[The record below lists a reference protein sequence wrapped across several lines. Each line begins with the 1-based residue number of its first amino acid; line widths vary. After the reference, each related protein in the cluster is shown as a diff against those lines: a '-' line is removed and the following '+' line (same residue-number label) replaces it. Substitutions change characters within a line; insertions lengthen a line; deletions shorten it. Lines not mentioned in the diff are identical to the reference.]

1 MGNRSEGMDN
11 SVDLAERVRKW
22 VELCERGQVVFRE
35 HLRRETESD
44 GFRILDPGL
53 VSKTF
58 YNWGMKA
65 MANPAFLLEAQVA
78 LWRDSAALW
87 QAAIEGRIGEG
98 AQPIIETAKSD
109 RRFKDESWEHEVIF
123 NLLKQSYLLVA
134 DWMQSTVRRVD
145 GLDKQ
150 TARKVDFYTRQLV
163 DAMSPSNFVL
173 TNPKVLRTTIESGGE
188 NLLKGFENLIADLER
203 GKGRLEIAMTDYDA
217 FQLGEN
223 IAATPGKVIYQ
234 NELMQL
240 LQYTPATQTV
250 HRRPLLIV
258 PPWINKFYI
267 LDLQPK
273 NSFIKWALEQGHTV
287 FVISWVNPGA
297 ELSHKTFQD
306 YMLEGPLAALDAMEK
321 GTGEREANV
330 ISYCIG
336 GTVTAIT
343 LAYMAAKGDT
353 RVKSATFFTSMVDF
367 AEPGELCVFIDEE
380 QLAGLEKHM
389 NAKGYL
395 EGHHMATV
403 FNLLR
408 DKDLIWSFVVN
419 NYLLGKDPIPFDLL
433 YWNSDSTRMPA
444 MMHQFY
450 VRKMYQENLLVKPGG
465 IEMAGVPI
473 DLRRVGVPTYI
484 LSTREDHIAPWKSTY
499 AATQIYSGPVRF
511 VLAASGHIAGAI
523 NPPAANKYCYWTNP
537 RKPKDPDAWLRGAQQ
552 FEGSWWP
559 DWTKWVARY
568 AGRMVPARTPG
579 GGKLQPIED
588 APGSYVKVR
597 ISE

>member
-1 MGNRSEGMDN
+1 MASHEQRLDTPADPFEYVGRWIE
-11 SVDLAERVRKW
+11 LAER
-22 VELCERGQVVFRE
+22 GQKALHRS
-35 HLRRETESD
+35 LRREAESD
-44 GFRILDPGL
+44 GFRIPDPAIVAGAYL
-53 VSKTF
+53 E
-58 YNWGMKA
+58 WGMKT
-65 MANPAFLLEAQVA
+65 MANPKPLLEAQVA

-87 QAAIEGRIGEG
+87 QAALEGRIGEG
-98 AQPIIETAKSD
+98 AQPIIKTEKSD
-109 RRFKDESWEHEVIF
+109 RRFKDDAWEQAVIF

-145 GLDKQ
+145 GLDEQ

-173 TNPKVLRTTIESGGE
+173 TNPKALRTTIESGGE

-203 GKGRLEIAMTDYDA
+203 GKGRLDIAMTDCDA

-223 IAATPGKVIYQ
+223 ITVTPGKVVYQ

-240 LQYTPATQTV
+240 LQYAPATQTV

-273 NSFIKWALEQGHTV
+273 NSFIRWAVEQGHTV

-306 YMLEGPLAALDAMEK
+306 YMREGPLAALDAMEK

-330 ISYCIG
+330 IGYCIG
-336 GTVTAIT
+336 GTLTAIT

-419 NYLLGKDPIPFDLL
+419 NYLLGKDPFPFDLL

-450 VRKMYQENLLVKPGG
+450 LRNMYQRNLLVQPGG
-465 IEMAGVPI
+465 IDIDGVPI
-473 DLRRVGVPTYI
+473 DLRKVKLPTYI

-523 NPPAANKYCYWTNP
+523 NPPAANKYGYWTNP
-537 RKPKDPDAWLRGAQQ
+537 RKPKDPEAWLRGAQQ
-552 FEGSWWP
+552 FQGSWWP
-559 DWTKWVARY
+559 DWAKWVARY
-568 AGRMVPARTPG
+568 AGKMVPARIPG
-579 GGKLQPIED
+579 DGKLEPIED